1 MARRSSSGT
10 GKGASGLPASAG
22 PAPQAQSGGRATK
35 FTGGTGGVPLSKQ
48 VTKGAVRAKGVNGVG
63 LDYNVRSTGG
73 DATLQ
78 QQGFRVGGSPPLTS
92 GGLQKPIQS
101 LRKILPPWR
110 AGSQS

>member
-1 MARRSSSGT
+1 MASAN
-10 GKGASGLPASAG
+10 ASGLPSSAG

-48 VTKGAVRAKGVNGVG
+48 VTKGAVRAKNVNGVG
-63 LDYNVRSTGG
+63 LEYNVRSSGG

-78 QQGFRVGGSPPLTS
+78 QQGFTVGATPPLTS

-101 LRKILPPWR
+101 LRRVRPAPR
-110 AGSQS
+110 AGSQ